1 MISRRNFVKC
11 AVALALAPVLPL
23 HITNATTGVSLVRR
37 RLRAAD
43 RAVRLRIAA
52 REAGEFQLFIGG
64 NGLWI
69 HDIALEARE
78 GQRAVVHFGRH
89 VPPRRA
95 TAWMP
100 LPAGPLSMTV
110 QVTNLPLGQ
119 RTTVLEL
126 RTRAALPATA

>member
-1 MISRRNFVKC
+1 
-11 AVALALAPVLPL
+11 
-23 HITNATTGVSLVRR
+23 
-37 RLRAAD
+37 
-43 RAVRLRIAA
+43 
-52 REAGEFQLFIGG
+52 
-64 NGLWI
+64 
-69 HDIALEARE
+69 
-78 GQRAVVHFGRH
+78 VHFGRH